1 MEPSEDE
8 VAGINQKEVKCGI
21 YSFQSK
27 QDPNS
32 GRLRFVS
39 LSVTLPFTQKSD
51 KQSGWLLQLIHV
63 GESFP
68 ELSQSGRRKKN
79 KNQSCSLRAAA
90 CLSHAMHSKWNQGCV
105 QDEETAHVCIF
116 NNVHLKCLVLYFA
129 ATVCCCA
136 DVALCTSNTS
146 HLDLLLNQFGRKYN
160 IIYYI
165 KSPTNCF
172 T

>member
-8 VAGINQKEVKCGI
+8 VAGINQKEAKCGI
-21 YSFQSK
+21 QSFQSK
-27 QDPNS
+27 QDLNS

-39 LSVTLPFTQKSD
+39 FSATLPFTQKSD
-51 KQSGWLLQLIHV
+51 KQSGSLQQLIHV
-63 GESFP
+63 GKSFP
-68 ELSQSGRRKKN
+68 ELSQSGRKKK
-79 KNQSCSLRAAA
+79 KNQSRSLRAAA

-129 ATVCCCA
+129 GTVCCCA
-136 DVALCTSNTS
+136 DAALCTSNTS

-160 IIYYI
+160 IFL
-165 KSPTNCF
+165 SPTNGF